1 MKKVIKLLCLVLSL
15 AMVLSM
21 AACGGDSGSNNGGTS
36 NGGSSNQ
43 NTATGGNKTWEE
55 IKATIPSDAKGKEI
69 EVFSWNKVTDVTGA
83 KDVVD
88 KFQKETGI
96 KVNWVVGSY
105 NEYSTK
111 IASRVA
117 AKDSPDVIRLM
128 RIDMGLLQ
136 VLQPLQ
142 NLNYD
147 FTDAAWDKRILD
159 FYTFDG
165 KTYGANLTNTL
176 IQQPRALIYNK
187 NLVSKYDLEDPYS
200 LWKQGNWNW
209 DKFEELCR
217 TFKEEV
223 NDDTY
228 LPWTSY
234 QWADVGDAYGAGMIK
249 REGDRFVVNMDDPN
263 LLKGWQRMCQL
274 REEGITNNGR
284 FDIANFESGKILFFT
299 ESLISVRRTH
309 FYWADLKAQGAL
321 GAVPFP
327 TMAGGTDAT
336 VWGEVEAYGVPEGAP
351 NGNLAPYFLRY
362 YLDADNYDK
371 NTFFCD
377 TTMLDVHEALM
388 KAEKMY
394 VNYDCGLITDDVGK
408 GGIHINASVVN
419 VKAAQVKSKLDSY
432 ASMVK
437 AAVDNT
443 NGILGK
449 IKDE

>member
-1 MKKVIKLLCLVLSL
+1 MKKVIKILCLILSL
-15 AMVLSM
+15 VMVLSM

-55 IKATIPSDAKGKEI
+55 IKATIPSDTKGKEI

-336 VWGEVEAYGVPEGAP
+336 VWGEVEAYGIPEGAP